1 MCKQAPIKSKPNQ
14 RTKPL
19 QRNPETMETKV
30 LHKTNIGVTV

>member
-1 MCKQAPIKSKPNQ
+1 MCKQPPIKSKPNQ
-14 RTKPL
+14 STKAF